1 MSSATTASAY
11 TWDCLGT
18 RTLQYQMLLEKEEKI
33 QPNEFLS
40 EDLFCFVILHE
51 KKMRMNSVYLAVGQ
65 DNH

>member
-1 MSSATTASAY
+1 
-11 TWDCLGT
+11 
-18 RTLQYQMLLEKEEKI
+18 MLLEKEEKI